1 MTLTETISLLE
12 ELRHSCQSKGGIFDV
27 DALKQQIGSM
37 EMETQH
43 PTFWN
48 DADRARKTM
57 RQLDELKETV
67 EPWEALEAEIVENL
81 ELARLLKEEG
91 QSESEDAQTLGQLA
105 TELAD
110 RHEKLEIRSI
120 LTEESDRLPCF
131 LHINSGAGGTEAD
144 DWASMLMRMYVRWA
158 ERRDYKVEL
167 LDLQEGSEAGISN
180 AQLRIEGFMAYGYLK
195 AESGVHRLVRISPY
209 DSNARRHTSFAS
221 VYASPEVDENIEI
234 DIGVKDKDWRIDTF
248 RASGK
253 GGQKVN
259 KTSSAVRIVH
269 FPTNTIVSC
278 QNERSFHQN
287 RDLAFQ
293 IMRSRLYAL
302 ELEKRRQAADA
313 LEAQKS
319 DVNFGS
325 QIRSYVLQPYQLVRD
340 ERTEI
345 KVSDVHR
352 VLDGDLDEFIEGFL
366 KSKLREKAAKRGGA

>member
-1 MTLTETISLLE
+1 
-12 ELRHSCQSKGGIFDV
+12 
-27 DALKQQIGSM
+27 M

>member
-1 MTLTETISLLE
+1 
-12 ELRHSCQSKGGIFDV
+12 
-27 DALKQQIGSM
+27 M

-43 PTFWN
+43 PGFW
-48 DADRARKTM
+48 DDQERAQKTM
-57 RQLDELKETV
+57 RQINELKEMI
-67 EPWEALEAEIVENL
+67 EPWEALEAEIAENI
-81 ELARLLKEEG
+81 ELAQLLKEEG
-91 QSESEDAQTLGQLA
+91 QADSPDAESLA
-105 TELAD
+105 GLTRELQD
-110 RHEKLEIRSI
+110 RYEKLEIRSI
-120 LTEESDRLPCF
+120 LTDESDRLPCF

-158 ERRDYKVEL
+158 ERQNYKVEL
-167 LDLQEGSEAGISN
+167 LDVQEGSEAGISS

-221 VYASPEVDENIEI
+221 VFASPEVDENIEI
-234 DIGVKDKDWRIDTF
+234 DMGVKDKDWRIDTF

-259 KTSSAVRIVH
+259 KTSSAVRVVH

-293 IMRSRLYAL
+293 IMRSRLYAI
-302 ELEKRRQAADA
+302 ELEKRKKAADIV
-313 LEAQKS
+313 EASKS

-325 QIRSYVLQPYQLVRD
+325 QIRSYVMQPYQLVRD

-345 KVSDVHR
+345 KVSDVHA
-352 VLDGDLDEFIEGFL
+352 VLDGDLDEFIEGYL
-366 KSKLREKAAKRGGA
+366 KSKLREKAANKQ